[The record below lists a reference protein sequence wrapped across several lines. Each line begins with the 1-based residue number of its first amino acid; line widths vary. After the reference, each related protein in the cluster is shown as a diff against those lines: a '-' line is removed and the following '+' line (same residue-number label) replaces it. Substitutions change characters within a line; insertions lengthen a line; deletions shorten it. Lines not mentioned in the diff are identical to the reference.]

1 MKSIVNMHNP
11 DRIRYSIAIFDE
23 TVTPVVSFSKHP
35 QDIQKI
41 LKTLDKPPQPLGLPD
56 LKTLLEEAKKVF
68 EKDSGR
74 PKTNRVLVVVTDSKS
89 PSTSDDIKEA
99 ATPLEEEGII
109 VIAVAVGDEA
119 NSKQLEKMTPD
130 MQTSLSVDKDED
142 PDDIGDK
149 IMDKILEGKYN
160 FQTLN
165 NSRFKESDN
174 TRGDRSTWKRSKNTS
189 SYSLFIVSCNS
200 LVHIYEASN
209 SILEAHVV

>member
-41 LKTLDKPPQPLGLPD
+41 LEALDKPPQPSGLPD

-74 PKTNRVLVVVTDSKS
+74 PKANKVLVVVTDSKS

-149 IMDKILEGKYN
+149 IMVMVLEGEYN

-165 NSRFKESDN
+165 NSRFN
-174 TRGDRSTWKRSKNTS
+174 
-189 SYSLFIVSCNS
+189 
-200 LVHIYEASN
+200 
-209 SILEAHVV
+209 